1 MNSPFII
8 TRPLQAPEVLGR
20 TAGTDWLAS
29 NLLKGQHSVVWDNP
43 KTGKSSL
50 INKVLMQIRKAE
62 QDPVICK
69 LSCYNIRSENSLYAS
84 MVNALIG
91 SIAGTL
97 GEWEKITK
105 DLLPLSKPG
114 IFVPR
119 IHEQEFALTFDT
131 CPDEEGVRELALF
144 PGEFATYLHRPV
156 IMVME
161 SFHTLLPAFGNE
173 SRSIFQRIVKTWK
186 MFDRVTFLISGCGSV
201 TSTGYSVYRELFDV
215 RKPFHGFA
223 EYIPLGTIE
232 EKEFSDYIIR
242 NFAKAGRV
250 ISRDF
255 AEMIYRKMEGHPYYV
270 QYFAD
275 LCFSNTKGYMNEV
288 MYLNGLEELMEIFR
302 QPFELICRDLTN
314 PQINFLRAL
323 ADGVD
328 QFSSREVLEKYM
340 LNSSANIYRVKDAL
354 EKKSIIQIVRKK
366 PRFID
371 PLFKLWFK
379 ERYCRTYWIQ

>member
-1 MNSPFII
+1 MNSPFIV
-8 TRPLQAPEVLGR
+8 TRPLQASEVLGR
-20 TAGTDWLAS
+20 TAGTDWMAS

-62 QDPVICK
+62 QDPVICR
-69 LSCYNIRSENSLYAS
+69 LSCYNIRSENSLYAATA
-84 MVNALIG
+84 NALIG
-91 SIAGTL
+91 SVTGTL
-97 GEWEKITK
+97 GEWEKITN
-105 DLLPLSKPG
+105 DLLPHSRPG
-114 IFVPR
+114 IFFPR

-131 CPDEEGVRELALF
+131 TPDEEGFAELARF
-144 PGEFATYLHRPV
+144 PGEFAAYLKKPI

-161 SFHTLLPAFGNE
+161 SFHTLVPAFGNVA
-173 SRSIFQRIVKTWK
+173 RSIFQRIVNTWK
-186 MFDRVTFLISGCGSV
+186 NTDDVTFLISGCGSV
-201 TSTGYSVYRELFDV
+201 TSAGYSVYRELFDR
-215 RKPFHGFA
+215 RKPFHGLA
-223 EYIPLGTIE
+223 EYIPLEIIE

-275 LCFSNTKGYMNEV
+275 LCFSNTKGYMNE
-288 MYLNGLEELMEIFR
+288 MIYLNGMEELMEIFR
-302 QPFELICRDLTN
+302 QPFEIICRDLTTS
-314 PQINFLRAL
+314 QIYFLRAL
-323 ADGVD
+323 TDGVE

-340 LNSSANIYRVKDAL
+340 LNSSANVYRVKNAL
-354 EKKSIIQIVRKK
+354 EKKSIIEIVRKK
-366 PRFID
+366 PRYID

-379 ERYCRTYWIQ
+379 ERYCRTYWIP

>member
-8 TRPLQAPEVLGR
+8 THPLQASEVLGR
-20 TAGTDWLAS
+20 TAGADWLAS

-50 INKVLMQIRKAE
+50 LNKVLMQIRKAE
-62 QDPVICK
+62 QDPVICR
-69 LSCYNIRSENSLYAS
+69 LSCYNIRSENTLYAS
-84 MVNALIG
+84 MTNALIC
-91 SIAGTL
+91 SVAGTL

-105 DLLPLSKPG
+105 DLLPLSNPG
-114 IFVPR
+114 ISVPR
-119 IHEQEFALTFDT
+119 IHEQEFALTFDRT
-131 CPDEEGVRELALF
+131 PVAEDYAELARF
-144 PGEFATYLHRPV
+144 PGELAAYLQRPV

-161 SFHTLLPAFGNE
+161 SFHTLVPAFGNA

-186 MFDRVTFLISGCGSV
+186 SLDQVTFLISGCGSV
-201 TSTGYSVYRELFDV
+201 ASAGYSVYRELFDI

-223 EYIPLGTIE
+223 EYIPLERIE

-242 NFAKAGRV
+242 NFGKAGRV

-288 MYLNGLEELMEIFR
+288 MYLNGLDELMEIFR
-302 QPFELICRDLTN
+302 HPFEDICRDLTN
-314 PQINFLRAL
+314 PQIFFLRAL
-323 ADGVD
+323 TDGVE

-340 LNSSANIYRVKDAL
+340 LNSSANVYRVRDAL
-354 EKKSIIQIVRKK
+354 EKKSIIEIVRKK

-371 PLFKLWFK
+371 PLFRLWFK
-379 ERYCRTYWIQ
+379 ERYCRTYWIP